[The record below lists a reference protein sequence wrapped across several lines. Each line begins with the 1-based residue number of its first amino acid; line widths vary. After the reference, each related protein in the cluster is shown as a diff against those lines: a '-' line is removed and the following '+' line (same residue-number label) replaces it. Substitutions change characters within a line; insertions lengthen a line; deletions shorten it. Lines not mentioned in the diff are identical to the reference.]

1 MVTDVKK
8 QIRIAILVIAA
19 TAVLFLAASNV
30 IAFPTYHTA
39 CSVSGCHDDP
49 TGMTI
54 TASPSTV
61 TVERGQSFNVVINA
75 QGISGQNVF
84 HMKFP
89 SQVANN
95 AQFTYGSLDSEG
107 SVDDGGAADL
117 NSATDQLE
125 VNYTITAPET
135 VGTYTLTVYAAQKP
149 PHSTDTSITVN
160 VIPPAGPGPSILF
173 LNGTPSI
180 PTDSQQVTVTT
191 NVTSSQNLTAVTL
204 QYSLNNGSSWTN
216 VSMSL
221 IGQQYQAAIPQF
233 DNGTHVVY
241 RVVAVDDL
249 GQETISW
256 QGEYTVGAFPVPP
269 PVPVVIPQA
278 HFGWYIGG
286 PALVIAYIGIALEY
300 YDEERFTKI
309 HGMMLGVAY
318 IMTMVNVCWLF
329 FSDPAIFTAMNPQ
342 YLLNLSSISMFVHS
356 WHIWLGI
363 ISMILGTLAFITHLG
378 GWKTCNLGLPA
389 VIIWTILGFTGIYLG
404 VSFRM

>member
-1 MVTDVKK
+1 MSITSS
-8 QIRIAILVIAA
+8 A
-19 TAVLFLAASNV
+19 T
-30 IAFPTYHTA
+30 
-39 CSVSGCHDDP
+39 
-49 TGMTI
+49 
-54 TASPSTV
+54 TV
-61 TVERGQSFNVVINA
+61 TVEKGHDFNVVINA
-75 QGISGQNVF
+75 DGASGETAM

-107 SVDDGGAADL
+107 SADDGGSADL
-117 NSATDQLE
+117 NSASNQME
-125 VNYTITAPET
+125 VNYTITAPDT
-135 VGTYTLTVYAAQKP
+135 VGAYTLTVYAAQP
-149 PHSTDTSITVN
+149 DSHSIHTSITVN
-160 VIPPAGPGPSILF
+160 VIPPAGPGPSILY

-180 PTDSQQVTVTT
+180 PTDSQQVTVTA
-191 NVTSSQNLTAVTL
+191 NVSSSQNLTAVTL
-204 QYSLNNGSSWTN
+204 QYSLDNGSSWTN

-221 IGQQYQAAIPQF
+221 VEQQYQAAIPQF

-256 QGEYTVGAFPVPP
+256 EGEYTVGAFPVPP

-286 PALVIAYIGIALEY
+286 PALVIAYVGIALEY

-309 HGMMLGVAY
+309 HGIMLGVAY

-342 YLLNLSSISMFVHS
+342 YLLNISSILTFVHS

-363 ISMILGTLAFITHLG
+363 ISMVLGTLAFITHLG

-389 VIIWTILGFTGIYLG
+389 VVIWTILGFTGFYLG
-404 VSFRM
+404 AFFRM

>member
-1 MVTDVKK
+1 MSIT
-8 QIRIAILVIAA
+8 
-19 TAVLFLAASNV
+19 SS
-30 IAFPTYHTA
+30 PT
-39 CSVSGCHDDP
+39 
-49 TGMTI
+49 
-54 TASPSTV
+54 TV
-61 TVERGQSFNVVINA
+61 TVEKGQNFNVVINA
-75 QGISGQNVF
+75 GGVGGETAM

-95 AQFTYGSLDSEG
+95 AQFTYGSLDAEG
-107 SVDDGGAADL
+107 SVDDGGSADL
-117 NSATDQLE
+117 NSASNQME
-125 VNYTITAPET
+125 VNYTITAPDT
-135 VGTYTLTVYAAQKP
+135 VGAYTLTVYAAQPP
-149 PHSTDTSITVN
+149 PHSIHTSITVN
-160 VIPPAGPGPSILF
+160 VIPPAGPGPSILY
-173 LNGTPSI
+173 LNGTPGI
-180 PTDSQQVTVTT
+180 PTDSQQVTVTA
-191 NVTSSQNLTAVTL
+191 NVSSSQNLTAVTL
-204 QYSLNNGSSWTN
+204 QYSLDNGSSWTN

-221 IGQQYQAAIPQF
+221 VGQQYQAAIPQF
-233 DNGTHVVY
+233 DNGTYVVY

-256 QGEYTVGAFPVPP
+256 QGEYTVGAFPEPP

-286 PALVIAYIGIALEY
+286 PALVIAYVGIALEY

-342 YLLNLSSISMFVHS
+342 YLFNISSILTFVHS

-389 VIIWTILGFTGIYLG
+389 VVIWTILGFTGFYLG
-404 VSFRM
+404 AFFRM